1 MKITTF
7 NTLIVTKDAENV
19 IKLFEALG
27 FERRHSLDAKTGEQ
41 DLTSV
46 RMKNAD
52 GFHVDIAQ
60 VEGYSADR
68 DMTLIRMN
76 VDNFEEAYDFLTARG
91 FKNAQGDKVTDTGT
105 SKATMMV
112 SPSGFSISLSEHIK
126 K

>member
-1 MKITTF
+1 MKITGF
-7 NTLIVTKDAENV
+7 RPLIVTSKSEDTIA
-19 IKLFEALG
+19 LFEALG
-27 FERRHSLDAKTGEQ
+27 FERRHKKTGINGDVDAVVMKDENGFRLNIVQADQMPQ
-41 DLTSV
+41 DLTS
-46 RMKNAD
+46 
-52 GFHVDIAQ
+52 IA
-60 VEGYSADR
+60 
-68 DMTLIRMN
+68 MN

>member
-1 MKITTF
+1 MKITGF
-7 NTLIVTKDAENV
+7 RPLIVTSKSEDMIA
-19 IKLFEALG
+19 LFEALG
-27 FERRHSLDAKTGEQ
+27 FERRHKKTGINGDVDAVVMKDENGFRLNIVQADQMPQ
-41 DLTSV
+41 DLTS
-46 RMKNAD
+46 
-52 GFHVDIAQ
+52 IA
-60 VEGYSADR
+60 
-68 DMTLIRMN
+68 MN